1 MKRYLRM
8 NRLVSSECDEVF
20 ACVIKDS
27 LEGQDEKPDKE

>member
-20 ACVIKDS
+20 DWVIKES
-27 LEGQDEKPDKE
+27 LEGQGEKPGKD